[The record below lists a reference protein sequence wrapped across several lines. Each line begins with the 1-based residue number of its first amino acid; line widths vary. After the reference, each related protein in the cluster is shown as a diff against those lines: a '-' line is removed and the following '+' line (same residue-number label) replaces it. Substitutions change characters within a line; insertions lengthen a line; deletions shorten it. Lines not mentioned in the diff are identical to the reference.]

1 MILHGAYCQPCFCQD
16 LLCLMDLCQAV
27 VRQPDLA
34 DLAGLGQRDD
44 LFDPSWRIER
54 IMDSVIIH
62 LLAPK
67 QMRADLK
74 HLTDRILSIRVGT
87 LWSELIRDHVC
98 VTRHVPQKPAQQ
110 LF

>member
-1 MILHGAYCQPCFCQD
+1 MVQLVEED
-16 LLCLMDLCQAV
+16 LALCLMDLCQAV

-54 IMDSVIIH
+54 IMDPVIIH

-74 HLTDRILSIRVGT
+74 HLTDSQHPRWHT
-87 LWSELIRDHVC
+87 AE
-98 VTRHVPQKPAQQ
+98 
-110 LF
+110 